1 MAAASMSTGLSTAE
15 AEGSPRASLTTLPN
29 GMQVVVISDHRAPV
43 VQHMVWYRVG
53 SSDEQRGKSGIAHFL
68 EHLMFKGTEKIGPGQ
83 FSRIVATN
91 GGQDNAF
98 TGNDSTA
105 FFESVA
111 KDRLPLVMSMEADR
125 MVNLRLDPH
134 EVATERDVILEE
146 RRSRV
151 DNDPNAQLN
160 EQMQAM
166 LFENHPYHTP
176 VIGWFH
182 EMQTLTREDALAY
195 YKRYYAPNNAI
206 LVVAGDVESNDVVK
220 LAEDTYGK
228 IPANPDALRN
238 PRPTEPPEVAARR
251 VQMQDAR
258 AGTFSLARL
267 YIAPCY
273 SKAAPREAEALDL
286 LMKIL
291 ANGST
296 SRLYR
301 SLVIDQRLASSTEG
315 YYSGESLDYGRIAFS
330 ATAADG
336 ISLTDVESAI
346 DKVIVDAIA
355 NGVTQKELD
364 RARNS
369 YIADYVYESDS
380 IGNLARRYGWGL
392 VNGQSIADIEDWP
405 NRLKQ
410 VTLDDIKAVAV
421 KYLQSKASVTG
432 WMSPL
437 APQDAATSISAKKS

>member
-98 TGNDSTA
+98 TGSDSTA

-206 LVVAGDVESNDVVK
+206 LVVAGDVEPNDVVK

-238 PRPTEPPEVAARR
+238 PRPMEPPEVAARR

-258 AGTFSLARL
+258 AGTYSLARL
-267 YIAPCY
+267 YVAPCY
-273 SKAAPREAEALDL
+273 SKAPPREAEALDL

-301 SLVIDQRLASSTEG
+301 SLVIDQKLASSTEG

-336 ISLTDVESAI
+336 VNLADVEAAI
-346 DKVIVDAIA
+346 DKVIADAIA

-421 KYLQSKASVTG
+421 RYLQSKASVTG

-437 APQDAATSISAKKS
+437 APQDAATSTSAKKS